1 MKNILNKTLAGLMIC
16 LLPQVQAQASSHR
29 EAPLISH
36 DPIADNT
43 DLYAFRSPCD
53 TNKIVLIANYIPF
66 EHPAGGPNWYTFGEN
81 IRYEIHVK
89 NNSLTTGDDI
99 IYRFTF
105 RSINEDG
112 TTFFNIRLGKEN
124 IKTTY
129 DCQRSVDGG
138 LTFTTIVSGGAVPPP
153 NIGPRSIEN
162 TTVGLGKTSY
172 GDLITSAVAT
182 ATSGEKVFCG
192 PSDDPFFV
200 DLGGAFDVGNFRKAG
215 RDGLAKMNCHSI
227 VIEVPIST
235 LQKTGLSVTSATSI
249 LDPNF
254 VIGVWASASRRQIT
268 TLSATGDSSTH
279 SGGWVQISRI
289 GMPLTNEAVIPI
301 GSKDEW
307 NRTSPY
313 ADGAYVPFFRN
324 PELALYMDASAFG
337 GAVPGLSDLRI
348 QSNSLGAYDFRNGKP
363 GLFPLKGS
371 LAVAGTAL
379 DDILGFGTILL
390 PNNSSPRAVDIL
402 PIFYTGVPNMR
413 PYQLATG
420 KGGNPLAT
428 GKPFINNFMPTLG
441 DMLRLNMAVP
451 VTPRTSAD
459 FSSLGLIQAAVLGL
473 TDARFNTTTTLEFIP
488 NMDGFPNGRRLEDD
502 VTTIEL
508 QAVSGAVLAAIGL
521 WYDDY
526 IPATSPSPLTPNLLS
541 VLSFN
546 AGVTKNDTTFN
557 ACFPYVQQPWRGYNG
572 PDYVADALTPLS
584 IKNLGLSAPKIAMS
598 AYPNPFKSTL
608 SLKYKL
614 NEKGNVDISIIDI
627 NGRLIQ
633 SLPQGNVAAGDYSV
647 DFNGSNL
654 VAGNYFA
661 KLSVNGE
668 IVNTTK
674 VVKVN

>member
-105 RSINEDG
+105 KSINEDG

-162 TTVGLGKTSY
+162 TTVGLGKASY

-200 DLGGAFDVGNFRKAG
+200 DLGGAFDVGSFRKAG

>member
-16 LLPQVQAQASSHR
+16 LLSQVQAKASSHR
-29 EAPLISH
+29 EAPLIAH

-89 NNSLTTGDDI
+89 NNAATTGDDI

-105 RSINEDG
+105 KHTNEDG

-129 DCQRSVDGG
+129 NCERSTDGG

-153 NIGPRSIEN
+153 NIGPRSIDN
-162 TTVGLGKTSY
+162 ATVGLGKPYAT
-172 GDLITSAVAT
+172 LITSAVAT

-200 DLGGAFDVGNFRKAG
+200 DLGGAFDVGGFRKAG
-215 RDGLAKMNCHSI
+215 RDGLAKMNTHSI

-279 SGGWVQISRI
+279 GGGWVQVSRI

-301 GSKDEW
+301 GSKDRW
-307 NRTSPY
+307 NGTSPY

-337 GAVPGLSDLRI
+337 GAVPGLADLRI
-348 QSNSLGAYDFRNGKP
+348 QAKSLGSYDFRNGQP

-371 LAVAGTAL
+371 GAVAGTAL
-379 DDILGFGTILL
+379 DDALFGTILL
-390 PNNSSPRAVDIL
+390 PNNTSPRAVDIL
-402 PIFYTGVPNMR
+402 PIFYTGVPNLA

-420 KGGNPLAT
+420 KAGNPLAA
-428 GKPFINNFMPTLG
+428 GKPFINNFLPTLG

-451 VTPRTSAD
+451 VTSRTSAD
-459 FSSLGLIQAAVLGL
+459 FSSLGLVQAAVLGL
-473 TDARFNTTTTLEFIP
+473 TDARFNTTSALQFIP

-508 QAVSGAVLAAIGL
+508 QAVSGVVLAAIGL

-526 IPATSPSPLTPNLLS
+526 IPSSSPSPVTPNLLS
-541 VLSFN
+541 VLGFN

-557 ACFPYVQQPWRGYNG
+557 ACFPYVQAPWRGYNG
-572 PDYVADALTPLS
+572 ADFVGDPLA
-584 IKNLGLSAPKIAMS
+584 IKNLGFAAPQIAMI
-598 AYPNPFKSTL
+598 AYPNPFKNNL
-608 SLKYKL
+608 SFKYKL
-614 NEKGNVDISIIDI
+614 TENAHVIISILDI
-627 NGRLIQ
+627 NGRLVQ
-633 SLPQGNVAAGDYSV
+633 ELPQGNNAPGDYTI
-647 DFNGSNL
+647 DFNGTNL
-654 VAGNYFA
+654 VSGNYFA
-661 KLSVNGE
+661 KLSVDGT
-668 IVNTTK
+668 IANTIK
-674 VVKVN
+674 VVKLN